1 MSIDIDAGSI
11 VFDPYDYAFQEDP
24 YPVYRRCRDEDPLHH
39 NEEHDFW
46 VLTRHADVQH
56 AIRTEGVYSNAMGV
70 SIDKSAWGPDA
81 HKVMSFL
88 GMDPPRQKRLRSLVS
103 KGFTPRRV
111 TELAPRIQQLT
122 DHYLDQCLETAQD
135 GQGFDWITDFAGRLP
150 MDVISEMMGVPEADR
165 VEVRRLADLVVHRE
179 PGVHDVPRAGM
190 EASLD
195 LVVYYAD
202 MVEQRKKRPTD
213 DLTSALLGAELDGDK
228 LTDEE
233 IIAFLF
239 LMVVAGNETTT
250 KLLGHALFHLTR
262 HPEQYERV
270 FADPAH
276 SVESGN
282 DLVVPWI
289 EETLRY
295 DTSSQMVARHLLE
308 DVEAARHRRPGR
320 LQAAAG
326 DRLGQPR
333 RPGLLRPGPLRHLP
347 RQGRGRPAAQ
357 LRRRPALLPGRQP
370 GPARGA
376 DRAARGGP
384 PGRPGRGRPR
394 RLQAGALDQRARL
407 RLGPRHAWRCA
418 DGRSRSTP
426 TAVRPSSPE
435 PRPASAPR
443 PRWRWPR
450 SATRSRSALAASTGS
465 TSSPPRSAA
474 GGGEVVGA
482 RARPHRRRLGA
493 RPSPRR

>member
-1 MSIDIDAGSI
+1 MSIDVDAGPI

-39 NEEHDFW
+39 NAEHDFW

-56 AIRTEGVYSNAMGV
+56 AVRTEGVYSNAMGV

-111 TELAPRIQQLT
+111 TELAPRIEQLT
-122 DHYLDQCLETAQD
+122 DHYLTQCLEM
-135 GQGFDWITDFAGRLP
+135 GSFDWITDFAGRLP

-202 MVEQRKKRPTD
+202 MVEQRRKQPTD
-213 DLTSALLGAELDGDK
+213 DLTSALLAARLENEHSDGDR

-250 KLLGHALFHLTR
+250 KLLGHALFHLTK
-262 HPEQYERV
+262 HPEQYDQV
-270 FADPAH
+270 FADPTQPD
-276 SVESGN
+276 

-295 DTSSQMVARHLLE
+295 DTSSQMVARHLLQ
-308 DVEAARHRRPGR
+308 DVELHGKVAPAGSKLLIVLGSANRDDRVFSRPDDYDIFR
-320 LQAAAG
+320 
-326 DRLGQPR
+326 DKDEV
-333 RPGLLRPGPLRHLP
+333 
-347 RQGRGRPAAQ
+347 AQ
-357 LRRRPALLPGRQP
+357 LLSFGGGRHFCL
-370 GPARGA
+370 GA
-376 DRAARGGP
+376 N
-384 PGRPGRGRPR
+384 
-394 RLQAGALDQRARL
+394 LARL
-407 RLGPRHAWRCA
+407 EAQI
-418 DGRSRSTP
+418 
-426 TAVRPSSPE
+426 
-435 PRPASAPR
+435 
-443 PRWRWPR
+443 
-450 SATRSRSALAASTGS
+450 AL
-465 TSSPPRSAA
+465 R
-474 GGGEVVGA
+474 EVV
-482 RARPHRRRLGA
+482 RRVGRVELDHDACQRVHSINVRGFA
-493 RPSPRR
+493 SVPVRMEVR